1 MVRNYMYVMKK
12 SKLITIVIITVIITA
27 VVTTGIVNPF
37 GFFEFGKLL
46 KFNAAVKIIENAF
59 YENIDKDKETEMAIA
74 GVAASTG
81 DPYTR
86 YLWGD
91 DAKQYMESV
100 EGNYCGV
107 GLYIENDTKENLISV
122 VAPIAGS
129 PADKQGI
136 VSGDKILKIDGEDY
150 TGEQLDEA
158 ASYMR
163 GEEGTEVELTIR
175 QISDGKERTV
185 KLMRSRIEIDTV
197 SGKMLDGNI
206 AYIKLTQFTDGAA
219 EKFNAKLKELN
230 DNHPESLIIDLRN
243 NPGGILPEAIAIA
256 GSFVNTDEIV
266 TYTLNKDGDR
276 KDYRAEHSDDSAFI
290 KDIPIIILTNSGSAS
305 ASEVLSGAL
314 RDLGIAK
321 TLGEKTFGKGI
332 VQTVM
337 GIGTSGI
344 LTVTTD
350 RYYTPKGVCIHGVG
364 IEPDYSVEMSDEK
377 TARLTT
383 LDASEDD
390 QLKEAIKILK
400 ENK

>member
-1 MVRNYMYVMKK
+1 MYVIKK

-37 GFFEFGKLL
+37 GFTEFEKLL

-59 YENIDKDKETEMAIA
+59 YEDIDKDEETEMAIA

-86 YLWGD
+86 YLWGN
-91 DAKQYMESV
+91 DAKQYMENV

-107 GLYIENDTKENLISV
+107 GLYIESDTSENLISV
-122 VAPIAGS
+122 VSPIAGS
-129 PADKQGI
+129 PADEQGI
-136 VSGDKILKIDGEDY
+136 VSGDKILKIDGKDY

-175 QISDGKERTV
+175 QIADGKERTF
-185 KLMRSRIEIDTV
+185 KLMRSKIEIDTV
-197 SGKMLDGNI
+197 SGKMLDDNI

-219 EKFNAKLKELN
+219 EKFNTKLKELN
-230 DNHPESLIIDLRN
+230 GNHPESLIIDLRN

-276 KDYRAEHSDDSAFI
+276 KDYRAEHSDDSVFI

-377 TARLTT
+377 TSRLTT
-383 LDASEDD
+383 LDESEDD

>member
-1 MVRNYMYVMKK
+1 MYVMKK

-27 VVTTGIVNPF
+27 IVTIGIVNPF
-37 GFFEFGKLL
+37 GFTEFGKLL
-46 KFNAAVKIIENAF
+46 KFNAAVKIIENTF
-59 YENIDKDKETEMAIA
+59 YEKIDKNEEAEMAIA

-86 YLWGD
+86 YMWGD
-91 DAKQYMESV
+91 EAQEYMESV

-107 GLYIENDTKENLISV
+107 GLYIENDTNENLISV

-129 PADKQGI
+129 PADEQGI
-136 VSGDKILKIDGEDY
+136 VTGDKILKIDGEAY
-150 TGEQLDEA
+150 TGDRLDEA

-175 QISDGKERTV
+175 QNSDGAERTV
-185 KLMRSRIEIDTV
+185 KLMRSRIEIETV
-197 SGKMLDGNI
+197 SGKMLDDKI
-206 AYIKLTQFTDGAA
+206 AYIKLTQFTEGAA
-219 EKFNAKLKELN
+219 EKFNAKLKELE
-230 DNHPESLIIDLRN
+230 DNKPESLIIDLRN
-243 NPGGILPEAIAIA
+243 NPGGILTEAISIA
-256 GSFVNTDEIV
+256 GNFVNNDEIV

-276 KDYRAEHSDDSAFI
+276 KDYRAEHADDGVFVR
-290 KDIPIIILTNSGSAS
+290 DIPVMILTNGGSAS

-321 TLGEKTFGKGI
+321 TLGDKTFGKGI

-337 GIGTSGI
+337 GIGASGI

-364 IEPDYSVEMSDEK
+364 IEPDYKVEMSDEK

-383 LDASEDD
+383 LDAADDD
-390 QLKEAIKILK
+390 QLKEAVRILK

>member
-1 MVRNYMYVMKK
+1 
-12 SKLITIVIITVIITA
+12 
-27 VVTTGIVNPF
+27 
-37 GFFEFGKLL
+37 
-46 KFNAAVKIIENAF
+46 
-59 YENIDKDKETEMAIA
+59 
-74 GVAASTG
+74 
-81 DPYTR
+81 
-86 YLWGD
+86 
-91 DAKQYMESV
+91 
-100 EGNYCGV
+100 
-107 GLYIENDTKENLISV
+107 
-122 VAPIAGS
+122 
-129 PADKQGI
+129 
-136 VSGDKILKIDGEDY
+136 
-150 TGEQLDEA
+150 
-158 ASYMR
+158 MR

-243 NPGGILPEAIAIA
+243 NPGGILPEAISIA